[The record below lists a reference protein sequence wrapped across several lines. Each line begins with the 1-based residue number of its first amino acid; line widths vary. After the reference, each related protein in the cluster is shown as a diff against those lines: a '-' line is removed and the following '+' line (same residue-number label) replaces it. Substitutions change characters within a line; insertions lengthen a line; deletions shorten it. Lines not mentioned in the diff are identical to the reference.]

1 MFRVEQRFEVQ
12 DPVLLSFAPDAR
24 QYHIVEQ
31 VLDVPL
37 WRVEVM
43 NSVEN
48 GKYIKKNERVW
59 EQYLISQTSAAVA
72 FANSR
77 KLAKTK
83 ISVIVPA
90 YLTQSR
96 NPELA
101 VCKSIWE
108 ACALDDS
115 KHLGWIFE
123 TSIGTF
129 SDPQY
134 GLEIKN
140 SKKIKAHWKMTRERK
155 KADSKKE

>member
-48 GKYIKKNERVW
+48 GKYIKKNERAW

-83 ISVIVPA
+83 ISVILPA
-90 YLTQSR
+90 YLTKSG
-96 NPELA
+96 NSELA

-108 ACALDDS
+108 ACSLDDS
-115 KHLGWIFE
+115 KQLGWIFE
-123 TSIGTF
+123 TNVGTF

-134 GLEIKN
+134 GLEAKK
-140 SKKIKAHWKMTRERK
+140 SKKIQAHWKAKRERK
-155 KADSKKE
+155 AKTL

>member
-12 DPVLLSFAPDAR
+12 DPLLLSFAPDTR

-37 WRVEVM
+37 WRVDVM

-59 EQYLISQTSAAVA
+59 DQYLISQTGATVE

-77 KLAKTK
+77 RLAKTK
-83 ISVIVPA
+83 ISVILPA
-90 YLTQSR
+90 YLTKSG
-96 NPELA
+96 NSELA
-101 VCKSIWE
+101 ICKSIWE
-108 ACALDDS
+108 ACSLDDP

-123 TSIGTF
+123 TSIGSF

-134 GLEIKN
+134 GLEVKN
-140 SKKIKAHWKMTRERK
+140 SKKIKSHWKMKASRNK
-155 KADSKKE
+155 KPAV